1 MFVLC
6 NTNQIHFSLT
16 IIFRIVCSATDT
28 NNLDN
33 RAVPGLPDLEG
44 RCDVVDSWKD
54 KYGRVDEG
62 GGVMRLE
69 AVVAGAGGGG
79 GGIDAGTA
87 NAPECVVDCQRVDWN
102 AGVALGR
109 V

>member
-1 MFVLC
+1 
-6 NTNQIHFSLT
+6 
-16 IIFRIVCSATDT
+16 
-28 NNLDN
+28 
-33 RAVPGLPDLEG
+33 
-44 RCDVVDSWKD
+44 
-54 KYGRVDEG
+54 
-62 GGVMRLE
+62 MRLE